1 MEPLL
6 TPDEVCEILRVPK
19 PTLYS
24 WRYHREG
31 PVATKVGRHLRYR
44 QSDLGA
50 WIEEQVERPH
60 HE

>member
-1 MEPLL
+1 MERLL
-6 TPDEVCEILRVPK
+6 APDEVTELLQIPK
-19 PTLYS
+19 TTLYR
-24 WRYHREG
+24 WKYERIG
-31 PVATKVGRHLRYR
+31 PPIVKVGRHLRYR